1 MAADQ
6 VPTAIPN
13 GLVIHDLPQLSRDW
27 TERTLSMVQLAAL
40 RYDDTGDDH
49 SATEVALPAED
60 LAEEQHRQDSCDD
73 QLKILVDGEF

>member
-1 MAADQ
+1 
-6 VPTAIPN
+6 
-13 GLVIHDLPQLSRDW
+13 
-27 TERTLSMVQLAAL
+27 MVQLAAL